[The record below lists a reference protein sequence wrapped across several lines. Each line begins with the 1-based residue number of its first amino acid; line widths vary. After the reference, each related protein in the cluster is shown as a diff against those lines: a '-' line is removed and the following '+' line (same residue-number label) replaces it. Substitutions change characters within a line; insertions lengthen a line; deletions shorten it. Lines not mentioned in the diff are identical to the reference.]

1 MEYRIGIDL
10 GGTNIS
16 VGLVDENCRVLAERK
31 AKTRAPRPAQEIVAD
46 MAGMISSLKEET
58 GITPAAAGIASP
70 GLIEGRVVLTA
81 GNLRFANTPLAD
93 LLEAATGLPTTLCND
108 AAAAVMGEYVAGAG
122 KGYSSVT
129 MVTLGTGVGGG
140 IITDGRLANGIDGEG
155 GEVGHFALVPG
166 GRPCVCGKAGCF
178 EVYSSAS
185 ALIRET
191 KAAMERN
198 EDSLMWKE
206 AETLDAVSGRT
217 AFEAMRK
224 GDKTAAAVVEQYV
237 ELLARGLVYV
247 TNAVHPELLVIGG
260 GISGEG
266 DALLTPVRAA
276 MERIDPAAAA
286 SVKLAISALGRHAAV
301 IGAAYPIV

>member
-16 VGLVDENCRVLAERK
+16 VGLVDENCRVIAERK
-31 AKTRAPRPAQEIVAD
+31 AKTRAPRPAEEIVAD
-46 MAGMISSLKEET
+46 IAAMIASIKEET
-58 GITPAAAGIASP
+58 GITPASAGIASP
-70 GLIEGRVVLTA
+70 GIIEGRVVRVA
-81 GNLRFANTPLAD
+81 SNLRFYGTPLAD
-93 LLEAATGLPTTLCND
+93 LLQQATGLPTALHND

-140 IITDGRLANGIDGEG
+140 IITDGRLANGIDGMG
-155 GEVGHFALVPG
+155 GELGHFALVPG
-166 GRPCVCGKAGCF
+166 GRPCPCGKIGCF
-178 EVYSSAS
+178 EVYSSAT

-191 KAAMERN
+191 KAAMERDK
-198 EDSLMWKE
+198 DSLMWNE
-206 AETLDAVSGRT
+206 AETLDAVGGRT
-217 AFEAMRK
+217 AFDAMRK
-224 GDKTAAAVVEQYV
+224 GDATAAAVVEQYV

-247 TNAVHPELLVIGG
+247 TNAVHPDLLVIGG

-266 DALLTPVRAA
+266 DALLDPVRAV

-286 SVKLAISALGRHAAV
+286 SVQLAASKLSRNAAV